1 MGLKLGDKFP
11 DFEAETNE
19 GLIESFYEWI
29 GEGK

>member
-11 DFEAETNE
+11 DFKANTTE
-19 GLIESFYEWI
+19 GEIESFYEWI